1 MERNPSMNRFTVVEG
16 KHSFLYNHFKEY
28 NFSSC
33 VATDTRL
40 MGVVAMK
47 MTWISKTSRFR
58 ICQIIH
64 LDFSEYGIDDY
75 MEYLSAPAYRSFSP
89 ISSASEL
96 KDQWERVSGSL
107 GGKEIE
113 ISLGAAVQLIEMAL
127 NTNQKYY
134 RYHEAD
140 VQEFREHT
148 IARIHLMIEAAK
160 EDASYIACSPLS
172 ATKAVCLPSLTP
184 SETMNYFL
192 MRMCDMD
199 YTGAA
204 VLSTLEA
211 EALSHIAGWK
221 YSMMTMIH
229 NQIRK
234 GNAANTYYC
243 TTLTQD
249 DKGYLYARVTLTLDT
264 SGGRKAAKVSS
275 IECNC
280 FQRISEAEMAMHMK
294 HPEYITVYDINC
306 DIEDLDLDMSPMVS
320 GSQMSAVPNGI
331 LYLRYNESNA
341 HVNSNNY
348 FMNNDVYGAYLIT
361 PQGQLVLMSPEIMK
375 ISTMELDIASHYF
388 MNELKLSGRYK
399 FDTQVFQTFCELPG
413 TRFEDILQ

>member
-1 MERNPSMNRFTVVEG
+1 MNRFTVVEG
-16 KHSFLYNHFKEY
+16 KQSFLYNHFKEY

-33 VATDTRL
+33 IATDTRL

-47 MTWISKTSRFR
+47 ITWTAKKSRFR
-58 ICQIIH
+58 LCQIIH

-75 MEYLSAPAYRSFSP
+75 MEYFSAPAYRNFSP
-89 ISSASEL
+89 IPSASEL
-96 KDQWERVSGSL
+96 KSQWERVSGSL

-113 ISLGAAVQLIEMAL
+113 ISLGAAVQLIEGAL
-127 NTNQKYY
+127 RTNEKYY
-134 RYHEAD
+134 RYHEED
-140 VQEFREHT
+140 VRDFREHT
-148 IARIHLMIEAAK
+148 IQRIHLMLEAAR
-160 EDASYIACSPLS
+160 EDASYSACSLSS

-184 SETMNYFL
+184 SETINYFL

-199 YTGAA
+199 YSVASA
-204 VLSTLEA
+204 LSNLTTE
-211 EALSHIAGWK
+211 ELSHIDGWK
-221 YSMMTMIH
+221 YHMMTLIH

-234 GNAANTYYC
+234 ADGENTYHC

-249 DKGYLYARVTLTLDT
+249 DRGYLYARITLSLDFA
-264 SGGRKAAKVSS
+264 GGRKASRIS
-275 IECNC
+275 DIRCNC

-294 HPEYITVYDINC
+294 HPEYITVYQINC
-306 DIEDLDLDMSPMVS
+306 DIEDLDLDLSPMVF

-375 ISTMELDIASHYF
+375 ISTMELDLASHYF
-388 MNELKLSGRYK
+388 MNELELSGRYK